1 MKHQAAPFLLALLAT
16 ASFAA
21 APPPSSSPAATEPVK
36 GIDTALE
43 TDISVA
49 WDHAPLHQVLDD
61 LRRQT
66 QTNLVVNW
74 PALTAA
80 GITADTPITL
90 HLTIVSYEAV
100 VRSLLRVAAPQSAG
114 LNYLVGGNTLELSTN
129 TAFGNASQEHL
140 YPVAPLLLK
149 KMAGPITQPIIT
161 QRATDLQNFLLAAL
175 RIANEPVTAQTL
187 SLKDGLLIVT
197 ASPRGHALMQRL
209 LTQLGLPTPI
219 GSLVPGTAESLRAKK
234 TAEALKPLA
243 DPATGELPLLSL
255 ATNNAAPVNVLLL
268 PAARST
274 PHPPLDAL
282 IDDAGILEIGTPD
295 ELAQRS
301 LPGIYDVSELL
312 RRRSLRNHTT
322 PDEELTK
329 VVADL
334 RSQIHPEAWGD
345 LPTAFSSITPYAHE
359 LLILAPAATHRE
371 ITAALQ
377 AMYKG
382 Q

>member
-1 MKHQAAPFLLALLAT
+1 M
-16 ASFAA
+16 SC
-21 APPPSSSPAATEPVK
+21 
-36 GIDTALE
+36 
-43 TDISVA
+43 
-49 WDHAPLHQVLDD
+49 
-61 LRRQT
+61 
-66 QTNLVVNW
+66 
-74 PALTAA
+74 
-80 GITADTPITL
+80 
-90 HLTIVSYEAV
+90 EAV
-100 VRSLLRVAAPQSAG
+100 VRSLLRIAAPQSAG

-129 TAFGNASQEHL
+129 TAFANASQEHL

-175 RIANEPVTAQTL
+175 RIANEPVTAQAL

-197 ASPRGHALMQRL
+197 ASPRGHALVQRL

-243 DPATGELPLLSL
+243 DATTGELPFLSL
-255 ATNNAAPVNVLLL
+255 ATNNSPPVNVLLL

-274 PHPPLDAL
+274 LAQHPRPLPPSLDAL

-301 LPGIYDVSELL
+301 VPGIYDVSELL

-322 PDEELTK
+322 PEEELTK

-334 RSQIHPEAWGD
+334 RAQIHPDAWGD

-359 LLILAPAATHRE
+359 LLILAPAGTHRE

-377 AMYKG
+377 AMYKAP
-382 Q
+382 